1 MEHDLNAIAKRCCLV
16 IPLVKARKIGAK
28 PKGSIMINNVVN
40 AAIKAGSSVMVSFLS
55 EKFSALI
62 FSQLQRI
69 RIFGLFQAAQAI
81 ASRWL
86 QIVQVHP

>member
-1 MEHDLNAIAKRCCLV
+1 MAPIEHDLNAIAKRCGLV

-28 PKGSIMINNVVN
+28 PKGSMIMNNVVN

-62 FSQLQRI
+62 FSQL
-69 RIFGLFQAAQAI
+69 
-81 ASRWL
+81 
-86 QIVQVHP
+86 